1 MKLYYSPG
9 ACSLAVHI
17 VLRETGT
24 PFELVKVDTAAHETQ
39 DGANFYGI
47 NPKGQVPVLELDGG
61 ERLTEGPILAQ
72 YVCDQ
77 AGRLDLMPAANS
89 MARYRVL
96 EWQNYITS
104 ELHKSFTPL
113 FGGSLDASAK
123 TLQSA
128 VIRKKLGW
136 VSAQLAGTDHLTGAA
151 FTAADAYLF
160 TVSRWTQFVNIDIS
174 DLSPLNRYL
183 DRVASR
189 SAVQAAMQA
198 ERLSA

>member
-1 MKLYYSPG
+1 MKLYFSPG

-24 PFELVKVDTAAHETQ
+24 PFELVKVDAGAHKTQ
-39 DGANFYGI
+39 DGADFYGI

-61 ERLTEGPILAQ
+61 ERLTEGPIIAQ

-77 AGRLDLMPAANS
+77 AGKLDLMPSAGS

-113 FGGSLDASAK
+113 FGGNSDAAAK

-136 VSAQLAGTDHLTGAA
+136 VSAQLAANDHLTGEA

-174 DLSPLNRYL
+174 DLSPLRRYL

-189 SAVQAAMQA
+189 PAVHAAMKA
-198 ERLSA
+198 EGLSA